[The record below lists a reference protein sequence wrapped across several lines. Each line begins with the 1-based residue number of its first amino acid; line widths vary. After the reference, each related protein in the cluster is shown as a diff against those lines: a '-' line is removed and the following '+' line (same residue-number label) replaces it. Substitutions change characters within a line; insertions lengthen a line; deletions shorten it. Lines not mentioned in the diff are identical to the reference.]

1 MIPLITMNGYI
12 KREITK
18 NAGEVFEQAEDSIAV
33 EKRLRVSVNGSEV
46 LSLYCTPMMVRELV
60 VGMFM
65 TEEIIKGGWCAERM
79 SIEYGDDV
87 LVDIPADGEVV
98 TDGAVITSGCIGGIT
113 FPKRQTLQKCEDP
126 FKIGAHR
133 LKALF
138 RKFQNASALYQ
149 LTGCVHSA
157 ALSDGESIL
166 CLAEDIGRHN
176 AVDKIIGYAIL
187 ENIPFQGKIMLA
199 SGRLSSE
206 IVTKCARWSIPVV
219 ASRTSPTSLAVEIA
233 DRSGVTVVG
242 FVRADRFN
250 IYSHPARI
258 VR

>member
-1 MIPLITMNGYI
+1 MNGFVNRRII
-12 KREITK
+12 KNT
-18 NAGEVFEQAEDSIAV
+18 GGVFEETEDPVAV
-33 EKRLRVSVNGSEV
+33 EKRLRVSVNGKEA
-46 LSLYCTPMMVRELV
+46 LSLYCTPLMVRELV

-65 TEEIIKGGWCAERM
+65 TEEIINGGWCAERM

-87 LVDIPADGEVV
+87 LVDIPAEGEVS

-113 FPKRQTLQKCEDP
+113 FPKRQALQKCDDR
-126 FKIGAHR
+126 FTIGAAG
-133 LKALF
+133 LKSLF
-138 RKFQNASALYQ
+138 RKFQKASDLYQ

-187 ENIPFQGKIMLA
+187 ENIPFQGKVMLA

-206 IVTKCARWSIPVV
+206 IVAKCAKWSIPVV

-233 DRSGVTVVG
+233 EQGGVTVVG
-242 FVRADRFN
+242 FIRADRFN
-250 IYSHPARI
+250 VYTHPGRI
-258 VR
+258 TP